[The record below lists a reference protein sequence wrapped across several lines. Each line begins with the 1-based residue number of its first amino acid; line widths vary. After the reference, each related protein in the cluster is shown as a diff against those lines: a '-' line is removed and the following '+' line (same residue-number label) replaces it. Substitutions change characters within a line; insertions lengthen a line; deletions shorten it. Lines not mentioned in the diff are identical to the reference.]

1 MTIQN
6 WIYGWRRH
14 KSIDTALNFATN
26 SPAPLP
32 HRNRGNQC
40 RRVVAWPVVC
50 CVAARRPPP
59 GLESGD
65 GTEQWRS
72 VAALAGLQAA
82 LLHPALIH
90 QCLLCFVRILMS
102 VFTQNKTFSK
112 CGYVNVHSTCT
123 NTIHCM
129 WSLWFSI
136 KKRRKDSLI
145 ISAFPISRPVCWWPE
160 LPKFCFKIR

>member
-6 WIYGWRRH
+6 WIYGWHKR
-14 KSIDTALNFATN
+14 KSIDTALNLQQIPRRRYRTE
-26 SPAPLP
+26 
-32 HRNRGNQC
+32 RNRGNQC

-59 GLESGD
+59 GLQSGD

-90 QCLLCFVRILMS
+90 QCPLCFVRILMS

-123 NTIHCM
+123 NTIHFVCG
-129 WSLWFSI
+129 LFHFQF
-136 KKRRKDSLI
+136 KKEEKTH
-145 ISAFPISRPVCWWPE
+145 
-160 LPKFCFKIR
+160 

>member
-1 MTIQN
+1 MGGVNANLLI
-6 WIYGWRRH
+6 R
-14 KSIDTALNFATN
+14 LNLATN

-90 QCLLCFVRILMS
+90 QCPLCFVRILMS

-123 NTIHCM
+123 NTIHFVCG
-129 WSLWFSI
+129 LFHFQL
-136 KKRRKDSLI
+136 KKEEKTH
-145 ISAFPISRPVCWWPE
+145 
-160 LPKFCFKIR
+160 